1 MSVNKH
7 RPHVYV
13 LPEDDANRQI
23 ANGFLLCCTVNLKA
37 IQVLPIAGGWR
48 KVIDRFQKELLQTMI
63 SNSHCHVVL
72 VIDFDGKAD
81 RLQAVTETVPLIV
94 RDRVF
99 VIGLLTQPEDV
110 FSAGLPIK
118 EKLGEALANE
128 CFQSCHE
135 LWNHK
140 LLAHNTNEVKRMS
153 DKLRNILFALSD

>member
-7 RPHVYV
+7 RPHVFV

-23 ANGFLLCCTVNLKA
+23 ANGFLLNYKVNSKA

-48 KVIDRFQKELLQTMI
+48 KVTERFQNELKPTVV
-63 SNSHCHVVL
+63 SNPRCHVVL

-81 RLQAVTETVPLIV
+81 RLQAVTETVPSEV

-99 VIGLLTQPEDV
+99 VIGLLTQPEDLY
-110 FSAGLPIK
+110 SAGLPTK
-118 EKLGEALANE
+118 EKLGDALANE

-135 LWNHK
+135 LWNHE
-140 LLAHNTNEVKRMS
+140 LLAHNTNEVKRMG
-153 DKLRNILFALSD
+153 DKLRDIIFAASD